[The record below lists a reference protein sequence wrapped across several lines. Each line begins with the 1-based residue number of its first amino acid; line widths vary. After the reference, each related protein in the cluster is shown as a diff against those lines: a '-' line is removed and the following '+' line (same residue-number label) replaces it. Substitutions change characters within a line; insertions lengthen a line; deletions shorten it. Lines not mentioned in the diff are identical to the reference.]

1 MNIMGRLVMRPP
13 ILLVRSCIYLF
24 HFFLGSLSFLSR
36 GFLLPSRGSP
46 GRSISRFSFPMAFIF
61 YQLLLPP
68 GPLAPSSHKT
78 RCTLDGHPNGQTRGM
93 GWMSGVLRCKSDNM
107 VGADDGSANPPWW
120 LTKTHEYQLAKL
132 PHQLPQQWSSRLV

>member
-1 MNIMGRLVMRPP
+1 VMRPPFLWPCNQRSLPWFGDQMWQCHTAKYSMNIMGRLVMRPP

-46 GRSISRFSFPMAFIF
+46 GRSISRFYFPMAFIF

-68 GPLAPSSHKT
+68 RPLAPSSHKT
-78 RCTLDGHPNGQTRGM
+78 RCTLEGHPNGQTRGM
-93 GWMSGVLRCKSDNM
+93 GWMSRI
-107 VGADDGSANPPWW
+107 
-120 LTKTHEYQLAKL
+120 
-132 PHQLPQQWSSRLV
+132 